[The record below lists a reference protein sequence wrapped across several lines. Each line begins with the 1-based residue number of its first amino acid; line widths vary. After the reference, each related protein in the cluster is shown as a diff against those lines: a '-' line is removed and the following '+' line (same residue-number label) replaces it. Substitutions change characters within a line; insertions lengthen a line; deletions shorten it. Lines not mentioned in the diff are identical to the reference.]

1 LKSTKK
7 PTDWTRNT
15 AEKSQPLAACSA
27 AVTAHK
33 LGSAQPKSIKACLN
47 KQVIMMAYLPQTNE
61 ALNPWI
67 GRLNSNHD
75 KDSGHHW
82 PPDVAVIRDRVE
94 SLILSSPS

>member
-1 LKSTKK
+1 
-7 PTDWTRNT
+7 
-15 AEKSQPLAACSA
+15 
-27 AVTAHK
+27 
-33 LGSAQPKSIKACLN
+33 
-47 KQVIMMAYLPQTNE
+47 MMAYLPQTNE

-82 PPDVAVIRDRVE
+82 PPDAAVIRDKAE